1 MINENFIIDSFG
13 DESTSDYL
21 KSVPV
26 GYLRSKGFDESL
38 IEEAANATQWNIVRS
53 RRTQLIAE
61 SDWMANSDVVMTPE
75 WIAYR
80 QALRDI
86 TDQQDPFNIIW
97 PIKPE

>member
-1 MINENFIIDSFG
+1 
-13 DESTSDYL
+13 
-21 KSVPV
+21 
-26 GYLRSKGFDESL
+26 
-38 IEEAANATQWNIVRS
+38 
-53 RRTQLIAE
+53 
-61 SDWMANSDVVMTPE
+61 MANSDVVMTPE

>member
-13 DESTSDYL
+13 DESSSDYL
-21 KSVPV
+21 KCVPV
-26 GYLRSKGFDESL
+26 SYLRSKGFDESL
-38 IEEAANATQWNIVRS
+38 IEEAANTTQWNIVRS

-75 WIAYR
+75 WAAYR

-86 TDQQDPFNIIW
+86 TDQQDPFNITW
-97 PIKPE
+97 PERP